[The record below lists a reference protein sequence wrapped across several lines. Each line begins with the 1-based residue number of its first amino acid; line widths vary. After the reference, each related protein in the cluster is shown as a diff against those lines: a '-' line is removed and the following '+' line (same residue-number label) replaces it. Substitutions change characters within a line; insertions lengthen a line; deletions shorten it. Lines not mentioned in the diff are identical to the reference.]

1 MDGSQNLASN
11 RRSPK
16 SFENAPSKTQQHY
29 RDGTKVDQVLKRYA
43 SLGVNPND
51 VGLFRSTLAGKV
63 YGVADT
69 TYDYQYQ
76 LNKLNEVKAYFDSL
90 PSGIRDR
97 FRNDP
102 ALMLRFMAD
111 PRNLEECV
119 KLGLFAGEEGN
130 ARKKAG
136 ENPPSTPPGGAE
148 KKAPDTASTPPGGA
162 K

>member
-1 MDGSQNLASN
+1 MDGTQNINTN
-11 RRSPK
+11 RKSPK
-16 SFENAPSKTQQHY
+16 SFVEHPSKTQQHFK
-29 RDGTKVDQVLKRYA
+29 DGTRIDSVLKRYA
-43 SLGVNPND
+43 ALGVNPND

-76 LNKLNEVKAYFDSL
+76 LNKLNEVKSYFDSL

-102 ALMLRFMAD
+102 AQMLRFMAD
-111 PRNLEECV
+111 PRNIEECV
-119 KLGLFAGEEGN
+119 KMGLFASPEGSN
-130 ARKKAG
+130 RKKPG
-136 ENPPSTPPGGAE
+136 ENPPTTPPGGADN
-148 KKAPDTASTPPGGA
+148 APSGAASTPPGGA